1 MAQGSQGKRRSTY
14 CSLASVLLIWSGCA
28 ANAQQTTDAPV
39 PPTAPP
45 ADEWASVSRPGPSFG
60 QLLQVPVN
68 TFVPGAVPAGAQI
81 TIPALNDPAA
91 PQRGMTAFAAFN
103 CVGCHMGNGGGGM
116 GPSLSDGNFI
126 YGGNPENL
134 YLTIVQGR
142 PSGMPAWGRCCRARP
157 SGIWSLTSATSAK
170 HRSHSGELR
179 SRPVFQRSSRCL
191 RSTRKRRTHGSRRS
205 LSKTDKSHSGRTRM
219 ERCCLS

>member
-1 MAQGSQGKRRSTY
+1 MAQGSQGKRRSTC
-14 CSLASVLLIWSGCA
+14 CSLASVLLIWSGCV

-91 PQRGMTAFAAFN
+91 PQRGITAFAAFN

-142 PSGMPAWGRCCRARP
+142 PNGMPAWGSVLP
-157 SGIWSLTSATSAK
+157 SETIWDLVAYIRNLSKAPHPQWGTTVSATLPEIEQVPAEHAQTPNPWQQTEPFK
-170 HRSHSGELR
+170 SGQK
-179 SRPVFQRSSRCL
+179 P
-191 RSTRKRRTHGSRRS
+191 
-205 LSKTDKSHSGRTRM
+205 
-219 ERCCLS
+219 

>member
-1 MAQGSQGKRRSTY
+1 MQVSKEKIRSTQIL
-14 CSLASVLLIWSGCA
+14 LAFLMLTWSA
-28 ANAQQTTDAPV
+28 YVTDAQPAPDAPM

-45 ADEWASVSRPGPSFG
+45 ADQRVNVITPGQAYG
-60 QLLQVPVN
+60 LLLQVPVN
-68 TFVPGAVPAGAQI
+68 TFVPGAAPAEAKI

-126 YGGNPENL
+126 YGGDPENL

-142 PSGMPAWGRCCRARP
+142 PNGMPAWGTVLPSDTIWDLVAYIRNLGRAP
-157 SGIWSLTSATSAK
+157 HPQWGQTVSANSPDIEQVPAEHAQTPNPWQQTEPFK
-170 HRSHSGELR
+170 NGQK
-179 SRPVFQRSSRCL
+179 P
-191 RSTRKRRTHGSRRS
+191 
-205 LSKTDKSHSGRTRM
+205 
-219 ERCCLS
+219 